1 MPDERAL
8 HRKLKSMCSGVPWNV
23 LKPAV
28 IRHLLFLVYV
38 LPRSAH
44 ISVALLKLQSSIC
57 LRSFPVSFLW
67 HYKVNALEMGF
78 LRPTFALLEPQGIV
92 L

>member
-1 MPDERAL
+1 MQWGAL
-8 HRKLKSMCSGVPWNV
+8 ECVETCSDKTLAFSGIC
-23 LKPAV
+23 PA
-28 IRHLLFLVYV
+28 
-38 LPRSAH
+38 RSAH